1 MASKKLLL
9 KTDIEIRWKILIIT
23 KEALKFTAYFEQ
35 PETQLERY
43 YIHRHRHLRFIGWA
57 LWRLAIIE
65 LCKLFGDS
73 SNQKFNMLKLLQK
86 MDKAGSYGSL
96 KFSGETLAEFN
107 QRVTEITPIISEVAR
122 LRDKLY
128 AHTDKDPFEQT
139 DTSIKTDDCFAL
151 VEFAEEVIRTLAG
164 NFLNTDYIANTLYFE
179 SRNFDFIYILAKL
192 EQDEHIAIA
201 AKNNMTF
208 RDLVGHDP
216 LE

>member
-23 KEALKFTAYFEQ
+23 KEVLKFTAYFEQ
-35 PETQLERY
+35 PKTQLEQN
-43 YIHRHRHLRFIGWA
+43 YIHRNRHLGFIGWA

-96 KFSGETLAEFN
+96 KFNAETLAELN
-107 QRVTEITPIISEVAR
+107 RRVAELAPVISEVSR

-139 DTSIKTDDCFAL
+139 DFFIKTNDCFVL
-151 VEFAEEVIRTLAG
+151 VEFAEEIIRTLAG
-164 NFLNTDYIANTLYFE
+164 TYLNIDYIANTLYFD
-179 SRNFDFIYILAKL
+179 SQSLDFIHILAKL

-201 AKNNMTF
+201 AQNNMTF

-216 LE
+216 FE